1 MIYPKIKNIETYLGI
16 SKNLDTAIRF
26 LREYDLN
33 DLGKGKT
40 VIDQDEVFVN
50 HFCYQTVEEKD
61 ASWEGHIRYADMHIL
76 LSGNEKIGISN
87 CEDLSETE
95 RDEEKDFV
103 GYDGKVTTWVLMDNA
118 KVLIVFPEDVHMVKV
133 KNTENSDVDKLVFK
147 IKIK

>member
-1 MIYPKIKNIETYLGI
+1 MGI

-76 LSGNEKIGISN
+76 LSGNEKIGI
-87 CEDLSETE
+87 

>member
-1 MIYPKIKNIETYLGI
+1 MIYTKIKNIETYLGI

-76 LSGNEKIGISN
+76 LSGNEKIGINNIPDSKLPIISN
-87 CEDLSETE
+87 IDNRVAVFKSPFSSENLSTATE
-95 RDEEKDFV
+95 CFV
-103 GYDGKVTTWVLMDNA
+103 VTTSGNGNIL
-118 KVLIVFPEDVHMVKV
+118 
-133 KNTENSDVDKLVFK
+133 T
-147 IKIK
+147 

>member
-1 MIYPKIKNIETYLGI
+1 MIYTKIKNIETYLGI

-76 LSGNEKIGISN
+76 LSGNE
-87 CEDLSETE
+87 
-95 RDEEKDFV
+95 
-103 GYDGKVTTWVLMDNA
+103 GKVTTWVLMDNA

>member
-1 MIYPKIKNIETYLGI
+1 MIYTKIKNIETYLGI

-87 CEDLSETE
+87 C
-95 RDEEKDFV
+95 
-103 GYDGKVTTWVLMDNA
+103 
-118 KVLIVFPEDVHMVKV
+118 
-133 KNTENSDVDKLVFK
+133 
-147 IKIK
+147 

>member
-1 MIYPKIKNIETYLGI
+1 MIYTKIKNIETYLGI

-61 ASWEGHIRYADMHIL
+61 ASWEGH
-76 LSGNEKIGISN
+76 ISN